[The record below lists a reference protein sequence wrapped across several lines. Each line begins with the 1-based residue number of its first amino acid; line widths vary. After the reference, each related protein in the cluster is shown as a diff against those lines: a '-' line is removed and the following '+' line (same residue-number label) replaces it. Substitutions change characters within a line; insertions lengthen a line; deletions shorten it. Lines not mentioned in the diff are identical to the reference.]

1 MMNNNS
7 KIYVAGHR
15 GMVGSAIVREL
26 KKQGY
31 NNLVFKTHK
40 EIDLTKQLDVEK
52 FFETEK
58 PEYVFLAAAKVGGIL
73 ANMTYPAD
81 FLYNNLAIQNNII
94 NSSKNYGVKKLLFL
108 GSSCIYPRLC
118 PQPMKEEYLLDGKL
132 EPTNE
137 GYAIAKI
144 AGLKLC
150 EYCYKQY
157 NCCFISVMPC
167 NLFGYNDDF
176 ISNNSHLI
184 PALIRKIH
192 DAKITN
198 KESIEVWGTGR
209 ARREIMFAD
218 DLAEACLFIMNN
230 YDNKEFVNI
239 GVGRDYLISEIV
251 DLLCDIIGYK
261 GKVFYDVSKPDGMP
275 QKVLDVSKINKY
287 GWKSRTSIKDGLRM
301 TYEWYLSNVLGDN
314 NEKHE

>member
-1 MMNNNS
+1 MEKKS

-31 NNLVFKTHK
+31 NNLVLKTH
-40 EIDLTKQLDVEK
+40 EELNLTKQLDVEK
-52 FFETEK
+52 FFETEN

-81 FLYNNLAIQNNII
+81 FLYNNLAMQNNII
-94 NSSKNYGVKKLLFL
+94 NSSKNYGVNKLLFL

>member
-1 MMNNNS
+1 
-7 KIYVAGHR
+7 
-15 GMVGSAIVREL
+15 MVGSAIVREL

-31 NNLVFKTHK
+31 NNLVLKTH
-40 EIDLTKQLDVEK
+40 EELNLTKQLDVEK
-52 FFETEK
+52 FFETEN

-81 FLYNNLAIQNNII
+81 FLYNNLAMQNNII
-94 NSSKNYGVKKLLFL
+94 NSSKNYGVNKLLFL